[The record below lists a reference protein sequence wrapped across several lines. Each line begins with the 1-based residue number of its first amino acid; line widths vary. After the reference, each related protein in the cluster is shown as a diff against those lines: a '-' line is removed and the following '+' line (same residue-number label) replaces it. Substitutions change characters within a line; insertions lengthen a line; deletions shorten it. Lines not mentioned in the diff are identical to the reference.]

1 MFYNLLAGMFSND
14 LAVDLGTANTLVY
27 VRGEG
32 IVLNEPS
39 IVAIHQADHSVL
51 AVGHEAKAMLGRTPD
66 NILAIRPLK
75 DGVIADFDITQ
86 KMLRYFIST
95 ARRVSSG
102 RRLGS
107 RLERPRVVIGVPSGI
122 TQVEKR
128 AVRDAALQAHAREVY
143 LIEEPTAAAIGAG
156 LPIHEPGGH
165 LVVDI
170 GGGTTEVAVISM
182 SGTVYCNSVRIA
194 GDEMDEAIIQHIRK
208 HYRLLIGERRSE
220 EIKIALGSAHPLPG
234 EHRTIEVKGRDL
246 VDGVP
251 KTIVVTDEEIREAL
265 REPVMTIV
273 ETVRTCL
280 ERTPPELAADI
291 VETGVVLTGGGA
303 LLRGL
308 DRLLQN
314 LTQLPV
320 RVAED
325 PLTCAVRGAGKA
337 LDDLPLLRKVAIP
350 A

>member
-1 MFYNLLAGMFSND
+1 MLADQLLGFFSTD
-14 LAVDLGTANTLVY
+14 LAIDLGTANTLVF
-27 VRGEG
+27 VRDKG

-39 IVAIHQADHSVL
+39 IIAVRRADRTVI
-51 AVGHEAKAMLGRTPD
+51 AVGREAKAMLGRTPD
-66 NILAIRPLK
+66 TILAMRPLK

-86 KMLRYFIST
+86 QMLRHFIARARQLST
-95 ARRVSSG
+95 G
-102 RRLGS
+102 RRLGAG
-107 RLERPRVVIGVPSGI
+107 LERPRVVIGVPSGI

-128 AVRDAALQAHAREVY
+128 AVRDAALQARAREVY

-208 HYRLLIGERRSE
+208 HYRLLIGERRAE
-220 EIKIALGSAHPLPG
+220 EIKIALGSAHPCPG

-251 KTIVVTDEEIREAL
+251 KTIVITDEEVREAL

-291 VETGVVLTGGGA
+291 VETGVMLTGGGA

-308 DRLLQN
+308 DRLLHN

-320 RVAED
+320 RVADD
-325 PLTCAVRGAGKA
+325 PLTCAARGVGRA
-337 LDDLPLLRKVAIP
+337 LDDLPLLRKVAIL

>member
-1 MFYNLLAGMFSND
+1 DALFYLYFLL
-14 LAVDLGTANTLVY
+14 TL
-27 VRGEG
+27 
-32 IVLNEPS
+32 
-39 IVAIHQADHSVL
+39 
-51 AVGHEAKAMLGRTPD
+51 
-66 NILAIRPLK
+66 PLPT
-75 DGVIADFDITQ
+75 ISPLFPYTTLFRSDITQ

-95 ARRVSSG
+95 ARQVSSG

-107 RLERPRVVIGVPSGI
+107 GLERPRVVIGVPSGI

-194 GDEMDEAIIQHIRK
+194 GDEMDEAIIQHVRK
-208 HYRLLIGERRSE
+208 HYRLLIGERRAE
-220 EIKIALGSAHPLPG
+220 EIKIAVGSAHPVPG

-251 KTIVVTDEEIREAL
+251 KTIVVTDEEVREAL

-291 VETGVVLTGGGA
+291 VETGVMLTGGGA